1 MILKE
6 KSEMLKLEN
15 KAALKHEKLR
25 ILRAILIPPQTL
37 NKIDSNKWIELN
49 SKKVPIMTKK
59 YIINSLWL

>member
-25 ILRAILIPPQTL
+25 ILRAILIPLQTL
-37 NKIDSNKWIELN
+37 NKIDSNK
-49 SKKVPIMTKK
+49 
-59 YIINSLWL
+59 